1 MPDSGSILQLSQI
14 SVPLDGMPLSKRG
27 SPNSEATSEYD
38 SPQARRNHSFKVMA
52 LGKVNLLI
60 VTNKTTDIKAIAAPL
75 YAVNIDFTYD
85 LVTQE
90 QSAELS
96 GQKYSA
102 ILYDYARSDKHTV
115 DSIIEKLQYWY
126 HLYPHTPLILITDPL
141 GDEEAVK
148 LIQSGVGGYVLKHK
162 LNGLPNILEETLFN
176 FVSQQAIDTQQE
188 ELIKQQQ
195 QKIQQL
201 EAQKQS
207 RQDGEKAQQEHI
219 SHLIHEL
226 RNPISA
232 IIGFAG
238 MLKEQYYGSLNPKQM
253 QYASLLHSSG
263 EHLLALVKNY
273 LEIAKI
279 DANKQSLDLER
290 IAVVEICQASIYIV
304 ADRAKEKGLELNYKL
319 EDNIDFCTADSL
331 RIKQILINLLS
342 NAIKFTNEGSIALE
356 VKFRDGQ
363 LYFAV
368 TDTGVGIS
376 EANIAKLFKPFPQ
389 ISNHHDSTGLG
400 LTLSKK
406 IAQLHGGDITVASK
420 LGEGS
425 CFTLRIPQHQEV
437 EGRK

>member
-1 MPDSGSILQLSQI
+1 
-14 SVPLDGMPLSKRG
+14 
-27 SPNSEATSEYD
+27 
-38 SPQARRNHSFKVMA
+38 MA

-60 VTNKTTDIKAIAAPL
+60 VADRTTDIEAIAASL
-75 YAVNIDFTYD
+75 DTVEIDYTYD
-85 LVTQE
+85 LVIE
-90 QSAELS
+90 ERLAELPQ
-96 GQKYSA
+96 GKYGA
-102 ILYDYARSDKHTV
+102 ILYNYAPSGEHTIN
-115 DSIIEKLQYWY
+115 SLIEKLQYWY
-126 HLYPHTPLILITDPL
+126 HLYPHAPLILVTEPL
-141 GDEEAVK
+141 GDEQAVK
-148 LIQSGVGGYVLKHK
+148 LIQSGISSYVLKHK
-162 LNGLPNILEETLFN
+162 LHRLPKILAETLFN
-176 FVSQQAIDTQQE
+176 FASHQAIATQQE

-207 RQDGEKAQQEHI
+207 WQEGEQAQQEHI
-219 SHLIHEL
+219 SHLVHEL

-290 IAVVEICQASIYIV
+290 IAVVEICQAAIYIV
-304 ADRAKEKGLELNYKL
+304 TNRAEKKGLELNYEL
-319 EDNIDFCTADSL
+319 EGNIDFCTADSL

-342 NAIKFTNEGSIALE
+342 NAIKFTNQGSVTLQ
-356 VKFRDGQ
+356 VTLRDGQ

-376 EANIAKLFKPFPQ
+376 EENIAKLFKPFPQ

-406 IAQLHGGDITVASK
+406 LAQLHGGDITITSE
-420 LGEGS
+420 LGKGS
-425 CFTLRIPQHQEV
+425 CFTLRIPQHQDAS
-437 EGRK
+437 GCKR